1 MAEKLAPLAIPV
13 STALLGPGIADTQ
26 RDTPGTAD
34 RKLTRNL
41 KRRYDEIHN
50 VPKVG
55 VVQIPSGLN
64 CSLIN
69 CMSIHS
75 EPNDILYHQGRFA

>member
-1 MAEKLAPLAIPV
+1 MAEKLAPLAIP
-13 STALLGPGIADTQ
+13 TLPALVGPGTADTQ

-55 VVQIPSGLN
+55 ATRCRGVEHLRPEL
-64 CSLIN
+64 
-69 CMSIHS
+69 
-75 EPNDILYHQGRFA
+75 

>member
-1 MAEKLAPLAIPV
+1 MAEKLSPLVMP
-13 STALLGPGIADTQ
+13 ALPGLVGPGAVDTQ

-50 VPKVG
+50 VPKVY
-55 VVQIPSGLN
+55 
-64 CSLIN
+64 
-69 CMSIHS
+69 
-75 EPNDILYHQGRFA
+75 DILQKRPSISGTLVSMIEHGFSV